1 MDQIKTYQ
9 KKDSFLKLENQ
20 NQKQE
25 YETTVLVTKIL
36 QILEND
42 KLLKLLNE
50 TELEIINKIKTDLR
64 KKDKGI
70 NSDTY
75 RLKKNTIAEINSFN
89 HETEI
94 IN

>member
-75 RLKKNTIAEINSFN
+75 RLKKKYNSRNKFFQS
-89 HETEI
+89 
-94 IN
+94 

>member
-25 YETTVLVTKIL
+25 HETTVLVTKIL

-70 NSDTY
+70 KGEEFRKGIVFMGMGIFIT
-75 RLKKNTIAEINSFN
+75 
-89 HETEI
+89 
-94 IN
+94 